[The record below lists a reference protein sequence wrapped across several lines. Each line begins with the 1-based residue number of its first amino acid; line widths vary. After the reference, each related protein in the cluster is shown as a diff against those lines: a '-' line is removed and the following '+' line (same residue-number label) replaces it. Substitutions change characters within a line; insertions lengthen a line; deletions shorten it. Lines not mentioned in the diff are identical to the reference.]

1 MKKSMLFAAAAVVA
15 MVGCTNEDF
24 TGLQQGQNG
33 EAAINFGSGSKKIT
47 RAENITG
54 KDAALALNKNFVV
67 YGFKSKDET
76 TATSFTEKIDVFD
89 HYSVNWGEN
98 TAGSTESNSANW
110 EYVGQDMSGLQKLAQ
125 TQTIKYWDFA
135 KKQYDFVAFSKGENT
150 AAYEDLF
157 SQVDASNL
165 GKTEPTY
172 TIKGTVE
179 QLQKCYVADLLT
191 IEPSVGYD
199 KAVTPVFRKMASKI
213 RLGIYETIPGYSVK
227 DVKFYTV
234 KTAATGMTAATKVE
248 KATLFSADK
257 IFPNTT
263 AKGIMEVSFPTIGDA
278 TPTDAKNKAFIKFKA
293 DNSEDAIKTMDF
305 DELKYEASAEQ
316 YEDDVLYLGRT
327 SATATYAKGTE
338 TGNYISV
345 LPKNTQDVVTL
356 QVDYTLVAIDGGPET
371 ITVHGATA
379 EVPAIYT
386 EWQPNYAYTYLFK
399 ISDQTN
405 GLTNPDDF
413 GDDKYAG
420 LFPITFDAM
429 VMNDENG
436 IQETITEV
444 GKPSITTYQHGKVVT
459 ENDEYK
465 TGDIVYVVVN
475 DADLLAMDA
484 TNLYKV
490 GAVKLFTAETS
501 GAIQGITEESVAN
514 CIDNNFD
521 PTFPATS
528 YVNTDIKDGT
538 LTLTPTTLLSVVDEI
553 PSNDAPH
560 GVAITQAGKIAVF
573 KPTAAGTY
581 VFQYMTKQAAFGA
594 TTANTLKAGVT
605 YYTIEKSTFG
615 NKTTNKPTTV
625 AAVGNEIVPNN
636 TKYVEVLPDW
646 TSTGAGFISNPATL
660 KAGEKYYKIDDATDN
675 VEEYTA
681 EGSETSVSGTIYK
694 SATTPVA
701 KIADAETIAA
711 NAYYYV
717 KSGKSYTK
725 KQNTT
730 GAAITVGAAD
740 MYYAAD
746 AFTSLTDASFN
757 YLETGEKYFYMDGA
771 NYVEIVATGAEEF
784 VADHYVNVTSFAPDY
799 FTTTECNTLNKDVK
813 YYIVDGDGKA
823 TIVTNNGA
831 ETLDATIH
839 KVCTTPAKYA
849 YKVIKVQ

>member
-24 TGLQQGQNG
+24 TGFQQSQNG

-67 YGFKSKDET
+67 YGFKSVDAP

-157 SQVDASNL
+157 SQVDASKL
-165 GKTEPTY
+165 GTTDPTY

-213 RLGIYETIPGYSVK
+213 RLGFYETIPGYSVK

-234 KTAATGMTAATKVE
+234 ETAAADMKTATKNNEAYLFAGTAV
-248 KATLFSADK
+248 
-257 IFPNTT
+257 FPKTD
-263 AKGIMEVSFPTIGDA
+263 AKGVMEVSFPTIGSADPA
-278 TPTDAKNKAFIKFKA
+278 DAKNKAFIKFAA
-293 DNSEDAIKTMDF
+293 DDATAAETTLKF
-305 DELKYEASAEQ
+305 DELVYGSEELYEATG
-316 YEDDVLYLGRT
+316 DYLGRT
-327 SATATYAKGTE
+327 SATASYAGD
-338 TGNYISV
+338 YISV
-345 LPKNTQDVVTL
+345 LPKALNSVVKL
-356 QVDYTLVAIDGGPET
+356 QVDYTLVSINGDGET
-371 ITVHGATA
+371 INVHGATA

-386 EWQPNYAYTYLFK
+386 EWQPNFAYTYLFK

-405 GLTNPDDF
+405 GLTNPDDSPLLS
-413 GDDKYAG
+413 G
-420 LFPITFDAM
+420 LYPITFDAM

-465 TGDIVYVVVN
+465 TGDEVYVVVN

-521 PTFPATS
+521 PTFAATS
-528 YVNTDIKDGT
+528 YVNTDIKTGT
-538 LTLTPTTLLSVVDEI
+538 LTLTPKTLLSVVDEI
-553 PSNDAPH
+553 PSTDAPH

-573 KPTAAGTY
+573 KPTDAGTY
-581 VFQYMTKQAAFGA
+581 VFQYMTEQAKFGVPV
-594 TTANTLKAGVT
+594 ANTLTAEDT
-605 YYTIEKSTFG
+605 YYTIEKSTNG
-615 NKTTNKPTTV
+615 NKTSYTWTKITS
-625 AAVGNEIVPNN
+625 AIGNEIVPNDE
-636 TKYVEVLPDW
+636 TYITTLPDW
-646 TSTGAGFISNPATL
+646 TTYITNPATL
-660 KAGEKYYKIDDATDN
+660 KAGEKYYKIDGTTGN

-681 EGSETSVSGTIYK
+681 DGTETSATGTTY
-694 SATTPVA
+694 
-701 KIADAETIAA
+701 KIASAAPTKLAKDATIADD
-711 NAYYYV
+711 AYYYE
-717 KSGKSYTK
+717 KSGKTYTK

-746 AFTSLTDASFN
+746 AFDSFAAASFN
-757 YLETGEKYFYMDGA
+757 YLKKGDNYFYKTGTA
-771 NYVEIVATGAEEF
+771 YVEMVATGAEEF
-784 VADHYVNVTSFAPDY
+784 EDDKYAAVTSFDPTY
-799 FTTTECNTLNKDVK
+799 FKTTDCTTLNKDVK
-813 YYIVDGDGKA
+813 YYTVTTAGEATLVENTGK
-823 TIVTNNGA
+823 
-831 ETLDATIH
+831 ETLHTSNH
-839 KVCTTPAKYA
+839 KICTTPAKYV
-849 YKVIKVQ
+849 YKVINVK